1 MITKIIKIIKMF
13 DNFNFK
19 LLKKKKFD
27 PNSDLDKLTDIKF
40 DKMINNI
47 QDEIVSFCRD
57 YYFLHDKSS
66 YFDTSF
72 TSQMDFNN
80 CVSYSTS
87 QVKEDTAKIDN
98 FYKLCL
104 NEGIEEK
111 LCESKHTNLYKLYS
125 NYMINQKG
133 VYIEFIDFEQYTD
146 K

>member
-1 MITKIIKIIKMF
+1 MF
-13 DNFNFK
+13 NNLDFK
-19 LLKKKKFD
+19 FLKKQKFD
-27 PNSDLDKLTDIKF
+27 PNQDLEKLSDKKF
-40 DKMINNI
+40 NAIINNI

-57 YYFLHDKSS
+57 YYFLHDRAS

-87 QVKEDTAKIDN
+87 KVKQDTSEIDN
-98 FYKLCL
+98 FYKLCI
-104 NEGIEEK
+104 NEGVNK
-111 LCESKHTNLYKLYS
+111 TLCETRHGRLYKLYS
-125 NYMINQKG
+125 KYMIEQKG